1 MANVDC
7 TPVRALSPFRRI
19 ALGTWKTP
27 YDPQIYGT
35 LKLRM
40 EPALAYLQQLHRRTG
55 RKVTV
60 THLVIKAIGDALAAC
75 PEANVVLRAGRPH
88 RRHRVDVSVLVAL
101 NTANSQDL
109 SATKLTDV
117 DRKRPDEIA
126 AALDEAARDIREGR
140 DQHLARARQRMMAV
154 PPWLMGTV
162 LRLITFLAYTFNLD
176 LRRFGI
182 PRDPFGGA
190 VVSSLGSLGL
200 ENAFIPLV
208 AYSRAPIVL
217 AAGAICDEPVVE
229 GGCVVPG
236 KIMRL
241 NATFDHRV
249 IDGTH
254 AARLTETLR
263 QVIERPWDLDQ
274 TWYGPQPD
282 GPPPVGQIETSPP
295 GRRIA

>member
-1 MANVDC
+1 MSNVDC
-7 TPVRALSPFRRI
+7 TPIATLTPFRKI

-40 EPALAYLQQLHRRTG
+40 EPALAYLQELRRRTG

-60 THLVIKAIGDALAAC
+60 THLVVKAIGDALAAC
-75 PEANVVLRAGRPH
+75 PEANVVLRAGRPWR
-88 RRHRVDVSVLVAL
+88 RRHVDVSVLMAL
-101 NTANSQDL
+101 GGANDRDL
-109 SATKLTDV
+109 SATKLSDV
-117 DRKRPDEIA
+117 DQKRPDEIA
-126 AALDEAARDIREGR
+126 AELEDAARDIRSGR
-140 DQHLARARQRMMAV
+140 DHALARARHRLSPV
-154 PPWLMGTV
+154 PAWLMGTV
-162 LRLITFLAYTFNLD
+162 LRFITFLSYTLNLD

-182 PRDPFGGA
+182 PRDPFGAA

-217 AAGAICDEPVVE
+217 AAGAITDEPVVE

-236 KIMRL
+236 KVMRL
-241 NATFDHRV
+241 NVTFDHRI

-254 AARLTETLR
+254 AAVLAETLR
-263 QVIERPWDLDQ
+263 QVIERPFELDDA
-274 TWYGPQPD
+274 WYGPLR
-282 GPPPVGQIETSPP
+282 SPAP
-295 GRRIA
+295 GAAPRRSNLG